1 MARLSLEDLPHETID
16 QRKQRAS
23 TILRRFRTV
32 YHAECALLHDNPF
45 QLLIAT
51 ILSAQS
57 TDEQVNKVTPALFA
71 AYPDPAAFA
80 AASQEE
86 MERAIGSIGLFRNK
100 AKSIRGTAQRI
111 VEVFGGEVPRRMPD
125 LLTLPGVARKTANV
139 VLGTAFGI
147 ASGVVVDTHVKRLS
161 YRFGFTAEAQ
171 NTDRIEQDLMAILP
185 RQRWV
190 EAGHNLIWHG
200 RRVCDARKPRCSDC
214 LVAEL
219 CPRQGVENSA

>member
-1 MARLSLEDLPHETID
+1 MARFTIDDLSNESLD

-32 YHAECALLHDNPF
+32 YHAECALIHDNPF

-57 TDEQVNKVTPALFA
+57 TDEQVNKVTPGLFA
-71 AYPDPAAFA
+71 AYPDPQAFA
-80 AASQEE
+80 AATQDE

-100 AKSIRGTAQRI
+100 AKNIRGAAQRI
-111 VEVFGGEVPRRMPD
+111 VDEYGGEVPAKMKD

-147 ASGVVVDTHVKRLS
+147 ASGVVVDTHIKRLS
-161 YRFGFTAEAQ
+161 YRLGWTTEEN
-171 NTDRIEQDLMAILP
+171 NTDRIEKDLMELLP
-185 RQRWV
+185 RNRWV
-190 EAGHNLIWHG
+190 EAGHNVIWHG

-219 CPRQGVENSA
+219 CPRQGVENSG

>member
-1 MARLSLEDLPHETID
+1 MARFTMESWAGESPAG
-16 QRKQRAS
+16 RKQRAS

-71 AYPDPAAFA
+71 AYPDPEAFA
-80 AASQEE
+80 TGTQADL
-86 MERAIGSIGLFRNK
+86 ERAIGSIGLFRNK
-100 AKSIRGTAQRI
+100 AKNIRGAAQRI
-111 VEVFGGEVPRRMPD
+111 VAEYDGQVPRTMSQ

-139 VLGTAFGI
+139 VLGTAYGI

-161 YRFGFTAEAQ
+161 FRMGFTAEAN
-171 NTDRIEQDLMAILP
+171 NTDRIEQDLIAVLP
-185 RQRWV
+185 RRRWI

-200 RRVCDARKPRCSDC
+200 RRVCEARKPRCSVC